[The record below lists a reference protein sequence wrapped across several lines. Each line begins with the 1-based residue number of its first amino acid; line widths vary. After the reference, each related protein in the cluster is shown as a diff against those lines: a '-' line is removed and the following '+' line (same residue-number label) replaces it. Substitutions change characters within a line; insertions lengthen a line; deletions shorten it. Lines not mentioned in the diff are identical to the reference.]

1 MQSKKKKRVLLM
13 EASSRQVLPMARAF
27 YAKGYDIT
35 TVCEHKSDLGNV
47 TRFKHRCY
55 VVKNIDSDYKTAER
69 VYDEIV
75 TQNEFDIIV
84 PLSDFSAEIAA
95 NHKNDWT
102 KKGCYVAVNDLDT
115 FMLAFDKLNTM
126 RICMENN
133 IPCPFTI
140 LAEKE
145 DDIDF
150 DSIKY
155 PVVVK
160 PRSACGSIGFHIAED
175 EKQLRVL
182 IKDNSHG
189 LLLIQEYIP
198 QTGRQFN
205 AHFVLD
211 EQSNVKTAICTQ
223 KCRWFP
229 IDGGA
234 STLCRTVDNDYI
246 LFICEKLLKT
256 IGWIGYCDLD
266 LMEDPRDGSIRIIEI
281 NARISANVKICFLG
295 GANIVQQIIELS
307 ENEELTAYVDYRKDV
322 RLRCIH
328 TDFLWFLK
336 SKKRMT
342 ADPCWF
348 SSVRTKD
355 QIFSLDDVLPF
366 FSFSITSVLK
376 YKSEMKKRKR

>member
-102 KKGCYVAVNDLDT
+102 KKGCYVAVNDLDI

-198 QTGRQFN
+198 QTGRQYN

-322 RLRCIH
+322 RLRCMH

-336 SKKRMT
+336 SKKRMK
-342 ADPCWF
+342 ADPSWF